1 MMMGSGDRGG
11 RDDAGMGLPPWEMP
25 MMGELQGHAHRPGSA
40 QSSKIPPHSIEAER
54 SVLGAILLKSEAIY
68 QVIEVGL
75 EARDFYHSAHQKI
88 FEVLL
93 ALSQRG
99 EPVDHLTVTNA
110 LKDRQW
116 FDAVG
121 GSSALFALLEETF
134 AVSNVGHYAQI
145 IRTKAQLRRMIDTC
159 SDIVEESFGPVE
171 DVEAFMDDAERRVFA
186 VSDTRSNKTFSSMS
200 ELLMGAMT
208 RIEELSQRKQEVT
221 GVSTGFRDFDRLTT
235 GLHPGQIVVL
245 AARPG
250 MGKTSWFLSA
260 LQHAAVRDGK
270 VVALFSLEMS
280 KEELCFKLI
289 SGLARI
295 NARNL
300 KQGRLLDRDWQR
312 LGQAADEL
320 SKCRIKIDDSG
331 SLTVM
336 DVRARC
342 RRLLAMEKKLD
353 LIVIDY
359 LQLMKGSK
367 SSSKETNREQE
378 ISGISRGLKELAKEL
393 GVPIIVL
400 SQLNRGVENRQDKRP
415 MLSDLRE
422 SGAIEQDADMVVFI
436 HREDYYNKETEQKG
450 IAEIIIAKNRAGE
463 TETVRLGWVGEFTLF
478 VNLADEPSGAPIYP
492 AKPAE
497 KGGPSF

>member
-1 MMMGSGDRGG
+1 MSMGFGNQGNGG
-11 RDDAGMGLPPWEMP
+11 TVPPWEMGSFLGQEQP
-25 MMGELQGHAHRPGSA
+25 PAYQPGSR
-40 QSSKIPPHSIEAER
+40 QSAKIPPHSLEAER
-54 SVLGAILLKSEAIY
+54 SVLGAVLLKNEAIY
-68 QVIEVGL
+68 QVIEVGV

-88 FEVLL
+88 FEVVM
-93 ALSQRG
+93 ALSQRN
-99 EPVDHLTVTNA
+99 EPVDLLTLTNG

-116 FDAVG
+116 YEAVG
-121 GSSALFALLEETF
+121 GASALTALLEETF
-134 AVSNVGHYAQI
+134 AVSNVAHYAQI
-145 IRTKAQLRRMIDTC
+145 IRSKAQLRRMIDTC
-159 SDIVEESFGPVE
+159 TDIVEESYGPVE
-171 DVEAFMDDAERRVFA
+171 DMESFMDEAEKRVFG
-186 VSDTRSNKTFSSMS
+186 VSDTKSNKTFSTMT
-200 ELLMGAMT
+200 ELLVGAMT
-208 RIEELSQRKQEVT
+208 RIEELANQKQEVT
-221 GVSTGFRDFDRLTT
+221 GVSTGFKDFDRLTT

-260 LQHAAVRDGK
+260 LQHAAVKDKK

-280 KEELCFKLI
+280 KEELCFKMI

-312 LGQAADEL
+312 LAQAADDL
-320 SKCRIKIDDSG
+320 SKCRIAIDDSG

-342 RRLLAMEKKLD
+342 RRLLAMEKRLD

-367 SSSKETNREQE
+367 SSSKESNREQE

-463 TETVRLGWVGEFTLF
+463 TDTVKLGWVGEFTLF
-478 VNLADEPSGAPIYP
+478 VNLAEESSGMPVYP
-492 AKPAE
+492 QRTVE

>member
-1 MMMGSGDRGG
+1 MERGSQGSN
-11 RDDAGMGLPPWEMP
+11 EMP
-25 MMGELQGHAHRPGSA
+25 GYPDWTSVVMGADQPHPYQPGSA
-40 QSSKIPPHSIEAER
+40 QATKIPPHSLEAER
-54 SVLGAILLKSEAIY
+54 SVLGAILLKSEAIF

-88 FEVLL
+88 FEVLQ

-99 EPVDHLTVTNA
+99 EPVDTLTVTNA

-116 FDAVG
+116 FEVVG
-121 GSSALFALLEETF
+121 GSGALFALVEETF
-134 AVSNVGHYAQI
+134 AVSNVAHYAQI
-145 IRTKAQLRRMIDTC
+145 IRSKAQLRRMIETC

-171 DVEAFMDDAERRVFA
+171 DMEAFMDDAEKRVFS
-186 VSDTRSNKTFSSMS
+186 VSDTRSNKTFSSMT
-200 ELLMGAMT
+200 ELLVGAMT
-208 RIEELSQRKQEVT
+208 RIEELAQQKLDVT
-221 GVSTGFRDFDRLTT
+221 GVSTGFTDFDKLTT
-235 GLHPGQIVVL
+235 GLQPGQIMVL

-260 LQHAAVRDGK
+260 LQHAAVRDKK

-280 KEELCFKLI
+280 KEELCFKMI

-312 LGQAADEL
+312 LAQAADDL
-320 SKCRIKIDDSG
+320 SKSRVSIDDSG

-353 LIVIDY
+353 LVVIDY
-359 LQLMKGSK
+359 LQLMRGSK
-367 SSSKETNREQE
+367 SSKSEMNREQE
-378 ISGISRGLKELAKEL
+378 ISGISRGLKELSKEL

-400 SQLNRGVENRQDKRP
+400 SQLNRSVENRQDKRP
-415 MLSDLRE
+415 LLSDLRE

-463 TETVRLGWVGEFTLF
+463 TDTVRLGWIGEFTLF
-478 VNLADEPSGAPIYP
+478 VNLAEESSGMPVYP
-492 AKPAE
+492 QRPAD